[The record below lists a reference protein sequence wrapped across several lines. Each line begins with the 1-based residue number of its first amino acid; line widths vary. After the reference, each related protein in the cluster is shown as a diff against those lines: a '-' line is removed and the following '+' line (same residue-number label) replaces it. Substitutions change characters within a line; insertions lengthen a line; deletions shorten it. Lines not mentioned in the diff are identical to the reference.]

1 MCQTGDR
8 DHLGRAEQK
17 AEARHDDAA
26 EARALALAAHAV
38 EREQQRR
45 QQDVHHTERIEPQVP
60 RLDDEHDARH
70 VQHEA
75 RNLVFRDRLV
85 QEQEG
90 EQRHEHGVA
99 GKQHADDRR
108 LDARDGQLIQRHT
121 YRDAHQAQQGKRAER
136 FAVKLPAAL
145 FQFAHGERNEHQP
158 ADEKPAEIEL
168 DRVEL
173 SGDQLQRDLHAGK
186 QQRRDRNVQIAS
198 FHICAFFVSY
208 LHKRFPL

>member
-1 MCQTGDR
+1 MQHQKRQQRRERGLEEEHERRCLRTRDLHRQEVAGEADAGHADVDEEHDREVGQRVAGEEGDARKRVQTGGRQAGREGRNVCQTCDR

-38 EREQQRR
+38 EREQRRR

-60 RLDDEHDARH
+60 RLDDEHDACH

-99 GKQHADDRR
+99 GKQHADDRS
-108 LDARDGQLIQRHT
+108 LDARDG
-121 YRDAHQAQQGKRAER
+121 
-136 FAVKLPAAL
+136 
-145 FQFAHGERNEHQP
+145 
-158 ADEKPAEIEL
+158 
-168 DRVEL
+168 
-173 SGDQLQRDLHAGK
+173 
-186 QQRRDRNVQIAS
+186 
-198 FHICAFFVSY
+198 
-208 LHKRFPL
+208 

>member
-70 VQHEA
+70 VQHE
-75 RNLVFRDRLV
+75 
-85 QEQEG
+85 
-90 EQRHEHGVA
+90 
-99 GKQHADDRR
+99 
-108 LDARDGQLIQRHT
+108 
-121 YRDAHQAQQGKRAER
+121 
-136 FAVKLPAAL
+136 PAIW
-145 FQFAHGERNEHQP
+145 FF
-158 ADEKPAEIEL
+158 EIVSCRSRKANSVTNTGLLENSTPTTEAWM
-168 DRVEL
+168 RVTD
-173 SGDQLQRDLHAGK
+173 S
-186 QQRRDRNVQIAS
+186 
-198 FHICAFFVSY
+198 
-208 LHKRFPL
+208 